1 MALILSPVAVPQC
14 CCPRCHSKNIS
25 LRYLTTPALL
35 AADLVF
41 DRLSNERINIE
52 NNDYQN
58 HFDTWLCMDCDYFD
72 FPSNFVE

>member
-14 CCPRCHSKNIS
+14 CCPQCHSKSIT

-41 DRLSNERINIE
+41 DRLSNERIDIE
-52 NNDYQN
+52 NNEYQTY
-58 HFDTWLCMDCDYFD
+58 FDTWYCLECKYFD
-72 FPSNFVE
+72 FPGSFVD